1 MNVVSPG
8 PTETEIFKRGAS
20 PAQIEAVRAM
30 LVSAVPVKRMGE
42 PEEVARAVLFLASE
56 EASFING
63 VELYV
68 DGGTLEL

>member
-1 MNVVSPG
+1 
-8 PTETEIFKRGAS
+8 
-20 PAQIEAVRAM
+20 VRAM
-30 LVSAVPVKRMGE
+30 LISAVPLKRMGT